1 MRRLI
6 GIICF
11 CLLCMCELSSAV
23 ISRIVIEGMR
33 KVSRETVL
41 FYMRSREGGE
51 YSEERLREDF
61 RSLWET
67 GFFKDILIES
77 EDSSSGKVVYVRLV
91 EHKLISLIT
100 YETGKKVKESDIVEK
115 LQENSLVLLAFSHY
129 NPVKMKRIEGII
141 KEMLVEKGF
150 SEGRV
155 EIESKLVGDQVSL
168 LIKVFEGPKTR
179 IGAIVFPGAE
189 GELSF
194 GFLSGGMSENKI
206 HGLLSAL
213 GGKDVYNREKMEE
226 DLEGVRLRLQERG
239 YLESKLG
246 TPRFVSYRGENIFGS
261 ERKFLRIEIPVDLG
275 PRYRLGEVN
284 VEGNKILRSEFLLSF
299 IKMERGSI
307 YNIKKR
313 NKSIEEMLKFYRT
326 LGYFYGQIVPVE
338 NLDPVK
344 KVADLT
350 LRVLENDV
358 CYLGKLEFVG
368 NTFTKD
374 HVIRREWLLREGM
387 RLNVN
392 ALESSIRRMK
402 QLGLVTVEKMPD
414 IRPDADEPTKIH
426 IRCEVKELN
435 RQMINF
441 SSGYSGYDGWFIALG
456 YQTQNF
462 LGLGE
467 TFAINFQSGTRSK
480 NYRFAF
486 TEPYLF
492 NLPASLGIDVHKTSF
507 KYPGLYTRDGEGFTV
522 STSFRLWRFWG
533 TSLFYSFEN
542 VEIGDVNESI
552 SWTNPYSL
560 YYYTPGK
567 RKISSLSPT
576 VYYST
581 VDSPIFPRSGTKYLF
596 NYRYSGGFLGGDID
610 LHKVKAEFVKF
621 VPIFRRRHVLGFHV
635 VYQGMF
641 PFGNNYIPFYERYF
655 LGGERSIRGFDIY
668 QIGPRDESGY
678 VIGGDKALFFNF
690 EYQIPLSQQFSFAFF
705 FDMGNAYDIDKPINF
720 RDVYTSMGAEVK
732 VYVQMLGVPFRLIFA
747 YNPRVHREAEN
758 NFAFRFAVGPS
769 FY

>member
-1 MRRLI
+1 MKRLI
-6 GIICF
+6 AIICF
-11 CLLCMCELSSAV
+11 CLLCVFELSSAV

-51 YSEERLREDF
+51 YSEIRLREDF
-61 RSLWET
+61 KSLWET

-91 EHKLISLIT
+91 EHKLISSIT
-100 YETGKKVKESDIVEK
+100 YETGKKIKESDIVEK
-115 LQENSLVLLAFSHY
+115 LQESNIVLLAFSHF
-129 NPVKMKRIEGII
+129 NPVKLKRVEGII

-155 EIESKLVGDQVSL
+155 SVESTAKGDQVGL

-179 IGAIVFPGAE
+179 LGDIVFPGVE
-189 GELSF
+189 DKLSSD
-194 GFLSGGMSENKI
+194 FLSAGMTENKI

-239 YLESKLG
+239 YLESKLA
-246 TPRFVSYRGENIFGS
+246 TPSLSTYRGVNIFGS
-261 ERKFLRIEIPVDLG
+261 ERKFLRIKIPVDLG
-275 PRYRLGEVN
+275 PRYRLGEIK
-284 VEGNKILRSEFLLSF
+284 VEGNKILKSEFLLSF
-299 IKMERGSI
+299 IKMDRGGI
-307 YNIKKR
+307 YNVKKR
-313 NKSIEEMLKFYRT
+313 DKSIEEVMKFYRT
-326 LGYFYGQIVPVE
+326 MGYFYCQIVPVE

-350 LRVLENDV
+350 LRVAENDV

-387 RLNVN
+387 RLNIN

-414 IRPDADEPTKIH
+414 IRPDADKPTKIH
-426 IRCEVKELN
+426 ISCEVKELN

-467 TFAINFQSGTRSK
+467 TFALNFQSGTRSK

-492 NLPASLGIDVHKTSF
+492 NLPASLGIDLHKTSF
-507 KYPGLYTRDGEGFTV
+507 KYPGLYTREGEGFTV

-552 SWTNPYSL
+552 SWSNPYSL
-560 YYYTPGK
+560 YYYTSGK

-581 VDSPIFPRSGTKYLF
+581 VDSPVFPRSGTKYLF
-596 NYRYSGGFLGGDID
+596 NYRFSGGFLGGDID

-621 VPIFRRRHVLGFHV
+621 VPIFRRRHVLGFHM

-668 QIGPRDESGY
+668 QIGPRDERGY

-690 EYQIPLSQQFSFAFF
+690 EYQIPLSQQFSFNLFL
-705 FDMGNAYDIDKPINF
+705 DIGNAYDIDKPISF
-720 RDVYTSMGAEVK
+720 RDVYSSMGAEVK

-747 YNPRVHREAEN
+747 YNPRVRREGES